1 MALPSPTTLAAI
13 IVAICSDVFSGPVNA
28 ALTVLFV
35 VGRQRHLFADL
46 LDAALLAGAARAI
59 IGASVV
65 AFLLVQLLWV
75 AQGRIETR
83 HWNGPGKVLLFPC
96 RTSHQRKF
104 PQTHAFSY
112 SYLTIGIPVGFEGNA
127 GGMVSVGAKGKHG
140 LFSWLFG
147 PPRGWFTIDAGDY
160 LERGRAELGLRG
172 KLDEYLRTQVGA
184 HSQFSQGH
192 CILTPPGTRPG
203 RLPACLPC
211 HCCPLPRVP
220 LQPGIVLVSV
230 RCRQAPGCHD
240 PGGQQHLRRAPNV
253 LVDPG

>member
-13 IVAICSDVFSGPVNA
+13 IVAICLDVFSGPVNA
-28 ALTVLFV
+28 ALTVVFV
-35 VGRQRHLFADL
+35 VARQWHLFADL
-46 LDAALLAGAARAI
+46 LNAALLAGAVKAI
-59 IGASVV
+59 IGSSVI
-65 AFLLVQLLWV
+65 AFLLVQLLWL

-83 HWNGPGKVLLFPC
+83 RWNGPGKVLLFPC

-104 PQTHAFSY
+104 PKTHAFSY

-140 LFSWLFG
+140 LFSGLFG
-147 PPRGWFTIDAGDY
+147 PQRGWFTIDAGDY

-172 KLDEYLRTQVGA
+172 KLNEYLRAQVGVRS
-184 HSQFSQGH
+184 HFNQGH
-192 CILTPPGTRPG
+192 CILTSQGTRPG
-203 RLPACLPC
+203 SLPICLPY
-211 HCCPLPRVP
+211 HCCPLPRVS

-230 RCRQAPGCHD
+230 RYRQAPGRHD
-240 PGGQQHLRRAPNV
+240 PGGQQHLRRAPDV